1 MRLMILWLGFS
12 LSVPGSVWAGEKAV
26 SFNRDVLPILANH
39 CFACHGPD
47 AEQRQADLRLD
58 LEAAAKADR
67 DGSVVIHGTRP
78 SDSLLL
84 TRIQEEDADLQMPPP
99 QFQKPLTDQ
108 QKATLRQWIKEGAN
122 WDSHWAFKTLRK
134 PDVPK
139 ITEGQLSNDIDRFLV
154 AQLMQ
159 SGIEI
164 TQSEA
169 ADKVTLIRRLSFDLR
184 GIPPTLEEVTAFVS
198 QGQSYESMVEAFLA
212 SSSYGERMTQFW
224 LDLVRYADSGGYH
237 SDVTVHISPYRDY
250 VIQSFNGNMP
260 FDQFTIEQL
269 AGDLLDEPTQWQII
283 ATGYNRLNKTT
294 EEGGAQPGEYIVK
307 YAADRIRTTS
317 GAWLGITLGCAEC
330 HDHKY
335 DPFTARD
342 FYSFGAFFAD
352 IQEVGQYTGGRR
364 EPEIHVPTLPQRA
377 ELARLD
383 AELKQATASGEA
395 AKIESLTKAKA
406 EIEKQFVRT
415 MITKSVAPKE
425 IRILP
430 RGDWLNKTGA
440 VVTPAYPTAL
450 SHLGSPS
457 QESMD
462 RLDRLDLARWIVAKD
477 NPLTSRVFVN
487 RIWKM
492 LFGRGISPRLDDFG
506 AQGQAPTHPELLDY
520 LAVRFIDSG
529 WDVKGLIKFIVSSHA
544 YQQSSLVTEQ
554 AASLDPENVYFAR
567 QLRWRLDAEFI
578 RDTALFTSGLLD
590 KTVGGPSAFPYQPA
604 GYWQYLN
611 FPTRSW
617 KADRGSQQY
626 RRGLYTHWQRT
637 FVHPSM
643 LAFDAPTREECT
655 AQRSVSNTPSAALA
669 LLNDPTYVEAAR
681 ALAQRVLKEGGD
693 TDVERINWLFMT
705 VLSRYPTAADL
716 PQVAE
721 LLAQCKTQYT
731 MDLKSATE
739 LQEVGDFQLEAG
751 TDISEASAWAMVS
764 RVLLNVNEAIFRN

>member
-1 MRLMILWLGFS
+1 MRLMILWLGVS
-12 LSVPGSVWAGEKAV
+12 LSVPGSVWAGEKAI

-67 DGSVVIHGTRP
+67 DGSFVIHGTRP

-84 TRIQEEDADLQMPPP
+84 TRIQEEDAELQMPPP

-198 QGQSYESMVEAFLA
+198 QGQSYESMIEAFLA
-212 SSSYGERMTQFW
+212 SSSYGERMAQYW

-250 VIQSFNGNMP
+250 VIQSFNSNMP

-383 AELKQATASGEA
+383 AELKQATESGEA
-395 AKIESLTKAKA
+395 GKIESLTKAKA

-462 RLDRLDLARWIVAKD
+462 RLDR
-477 NPLTSRVFVN
+477 
-487 RIWKM
+487 
-492 LFGRGISPRLDDFG
+492 
-506 AQGQAPTHPELLDY
+506 
-520 LAVRFIDSG
+520 
-529 WDVKGLIKFIVSSHA
+529 
-544 YQQSSLVTEQ
+544 
-554 AASLDPENVYFAR
+554 
-567 QLRWRLDAEFI
+567 
-578 RDTALFTSGLLD
+578 
-590 KTVGGPSAFPYQPA
+590 
-604 GYWQYLN
+604 
-611 FPTRSW
+611 
-617 KADRGSQQY
+617 
-626 RRGLYTHWQRT
+626 
-637 FVHPSM
+637 
-643 LAFDAPTREECT
+643 
-655 AQRSVSNTPSAALA
+655 
-669 LLNDPTYVEAAR
+669 
-681 ALAQRVLKEGGD
+681 
-693 TDVERINWLFMT
+693 
-705 VLSRYPTAADL
+705 
-716 PQVAE
+716 
-721 LLAQCKTQYT
+721 
-731 MDLKSATE
+731 
-739 LQEVGDFQLEAG
+739 
-751 TDISEASAWAMVS
+751 
-764 RVLLNVNEAIFRN
+764 

>member
-12 LSVPGSVWAGEKAV
+12 LSVPGSVWAGEKAI

-67 DGSVVIHGTRP
+67 DGSFVIHGTRP

-84 TRIQEEDADLQMPPP
+84 TRIQEEDAELQMPPP

-212 SSSYGERMTQFW
+212 SSSYGERMAQYW

-364 EPEIHVPTLPQRA
+364 EPEIQVPTLPQRA

-383 AELKQATASGEA
+383 AELKQATESGEA

-440 VVTPAYPTAL
+440 VVPPAYPTAL

-457 QESMD
+457 QETMD

-506 AQGQAPTHPELLDY
+506 AQGEAPTHPELLDY

-554 AASLDPENVYFAR
+554 AGSLDPENIYFAR

-751 TDISEASAWAMVS
+751 IDISEASAWSMVS

>member
-1 MRLMILWLGFS
+1 MRLMILWLGVS
-12 LSVPGSVWAGEKAV
+12 LSVTGPVWGGEQAI

-47 AEQRQADLRLD
+47 AEQREAELRLD
-58 LEAAAKADR
+58 IEAAAKADR
-67 DGSVVIHGTRP
+67 DGSFVIHTTRP
-78 SDSLLL
+78 SESLLL
-84 TRIQEEDADLQMPPP
+84 SRIQEEDAELQMPPP
-99 QFQKPLTDQ
+99 HFQKPLTNQ
-108 QKATLRQWIKEGAN
+108 QMATLQQWIKEGAK

-134 PDVPK
+134 PDVPL
-139 ITEGQLSNDIDRFLV
+139 ITDGHIGNDIDRFLI
-154 AQLMQ
+154 AQLIQ
-159 SGIEI
+159 SGMEI

-212 SSSYGERMTQFW
+212 SSSYGERMAQYW

-250 VIQSFNGNMP
+250 VIQSFNDNLP

-364 EPEIHVPTLPQRA
+364 EPEIRVPTLPQRA
-377 ELARLD
+377 ELARLEV
-383 AELKQATASGEA
+383 ELKQATESGDQ
-395 AKIESLTKAKA
+395 AKIDSLTKAKA

-450 SHLGSPS
+450 PQMSSPP
-457 QESMD
+457 QEGMD
-462 RLDRLDLARWIVAKD
+462 RLSRLDLARWIVARD

-487 RIWKM
+487 RVWKM
-492 LFGRGISPRLDDFG
+492 LFGRGISSRLDDFG
-506 AQGQAPTHPELLDY
+506 AQGEAPTHPELLDY

-529 WDVKGLIKFIVSSHA
+529 WDVKDLIKFIVSSHA
-544 YQQSSLVTEQ
+544 YQQSSLVTEKT
-554 AASLDPENVYFAR
+554 AALDPENMYFAR

-705 VLSRYPTAADL
+705 VLSRYPTAEDL

-731 MDLKSATE
+731 MDMKSATE

-751 TDISEASAWAMVS
+751 IDISEASAWAMVS

>member
-12 LSVPGSVWAGEKAV
+12 LIVPGSVWAGEKAI

-67 DGSVVIHGTRP
+67 DGSFVIHGTRP

-84 TRIQEEDADLQMPPP
+84 TRIQEEDAELQMPPP

-250 VIQSFNGNMP
+250 VIQSFNSNMP

-383 AELKQATASGEA
+383 AELKQATESGEVG
-395 AKIESLTKAKA
+395 KIESLTKAKA

-430 RGDWLNKTGA
+430 RGDWLNKTGV

-506 AQGQAPTHPELLDY
+506 AQGEAPTHPKLLDY

-751 TDISEASAWAMVS
+751 IDISEASAWAMVS

>member
-1 MRLMILWLGFS
+1 MRLMILWLGLS
-12 LSVPGSVWAGEKAV
+12 LSVPGSVWAGEKTI

-58 LEAAAKADR
+58 LEAIAKADR
-67 DGSVVIHGTRP
+67 DGSFVIHGTRP
-78 SDSLLL
+78 ADSLLL
-84 TRIQEEDADLQMPPP
+84 TRIQEEDAELQMPPP

-154 AQLMQ
+154 AQLIQ

-169 ADKVTLIRRLSFDLR
+169 ADKVTLVRRLSFDLR

-198 QGQSYESMVEAFLA
+198 QGQSYESMIEAFLA
-212 SSSYGERMTQFW
+212 SSSYGERMAQYW

-383 AELKQATASGEA
+383 AELKQATESGEA
-395 AKIESLTKAKA
+395 GRIESLTKAKA

-492 LFGRGISPRLDDFG
+492 LFGLGISPRLDDFG
-506 AQGQAPTHPELLDY
+506 AQGEAPTHPELLDY

-751 TDISEASAWAMVS
+751 IDISEASAWAMVS

>member
-1 MRLMILWLGFS
+1 MRLMVLWLGFS
-12 LSVPGSVWAGEKAV
+12 LSVPGSIWAGEKAI

-58 LEAAAKADR
+58 LEAVAKADR
-67 DGSVVIHGTRP
+67 DGSFVIHGTRP

-84 TRIQEEDADLQMPPP
+84 TRIQEEDAELQMPPP

-108 QKATLRQWIKEGAN
+108 QKVTLRQWIKEGAN

-139 ITEGQLSNDIDRFLV
+139 ITEGQLSNDIDRFVV
-154 AQLMQ
+154 AQLIQ
-159 SGIEI
+159 SDIEI

-169 ADKVTLIRRLSFDLR
+169 ADKVTLVRRLSFDLR

-198 QGQSYESMVEAFLA
+198 QGQSYESMIEAFLA
-212 SSSYGERMTQFW
+212 SSSYGERMAQYW

-250 VIQSFNGNMP
+250 VIQSFNDNMP

-269 AGDLLDEPTQWQII
+269 AGDLLDEPTQWQMI

-383 AELKQATASGEA
+383 AELKQATESGEA
-395 AKIESLTKAKA
+395 GKIESLTKAKA

-506 AQGQAPTHPELLDY
+506 AQGEAPTHPELLDY
-520 LAVRFIDSG
+520 LAVRFINSG
-529 WDVKGLIKFIVSSHA
+529 WDVKGLIKFIVSSHT

-655 AQRSVSNTPSAALA
+655 AQRSISNTPSAALA

-751 TDISEASAWAMVS
+751 IDISEASAWAMVS

>member
-12 LSVPGSVWAGEKAV
+12 LIVPGSVWAGEKAI

-67 DGSVVIHGTRP
+67 DGSFVIHGTRP

-84 TRIQEEDADLQMPPP
+84 TRIQEEDAELQMPPP

-250 VIQSFNGNMP
+250 VIQSFNSNMP

-335 DPFTARD
+335 DPFTAQD

-383 AELKQATASGEA
+383 AELKQATESGEVG
-395 AKIESLTKAKA
+395 KIESLTKAKA

-430 RGDWLNKTGA
+430 RGDWLNKTGV

-544 YQQSSLVTEQ
+544 YQQSSLVTEP

-567 QLRWRLDAEFI
+567 QSRWRLDAEFI

-751 TDISEASAWAMVS
+751 IDISEASAWAMVS

>member
-12 LSVPGSVWAGEKAV
+12 LIVPGSVWAGEKAI

-47 AEQRQADLRLD
+47 SEQRQADLRLD

-159 SGIEI
+159 TGIEI
-164 TQSEA
+164 TQSAA

-450 SHLGSPS
+450 SHLGSLS

-544 YQQSSLVTEQ
+544 YQQSSLVTEP

-567 QLRWRLDAEFI
+567 QSRWRLDAEFI